1 MEFVPS
7 NEVAPKLSWIE
18 LKKKKK
24 RHKKTFET
32 LCLTWCLDYEQPN
45 VPNIKA
51 GLVSCFP

>member
-24 RHKKTFET
+24 GIKRHLRHF
-32 LCLTWCLDYEQPN
+32 
-45 VPNIKA
+45 A
-51 GLVSCFP
+51 